1 VDEWKFLHDYG
12 DLMLDQASLFAPS
25 DQTGETVATPA
36 GPGEFSVLGHKV
48 KLNLV
53 LYQIIQLNMSVVAET
68 IEAEYVIDAVLR
80 LQTSLDAWLQEL
92 PDTWKYTEAN
102 LQKWAAANMGRLF
115 MSIYIDFNHA
125 CQSLFF
131 QFLYLSQDPVL
142 CEQHEG
148 SYELACQLAQRCKH
162 HASNLCQL
170 LHDANRRPET
180 QMRHALLGHIL
191 SIASAVQIHILLF
204 SAQDSE
210 IAASREGLENIFAFL
225 SHLHDYWPNVATSFS
240 RLEAFHEACLKSKDR
255 SFRLDLWMLQFII
268 EFSRPVRGKDSTATA
283 EVSKDSWSLERL
295 KNTLQVGTE
304 AAHKQ
309 STS

>member
-1 VDEWKFLHDYG
+1 
-12 DLMLDQASLFAPS
+12 
-25 DQTGETVATPA
+25 
-36 GPGEFSVLGHKV
+36 
-48 KLNLV
+48 
-53 LYQIIQLNMSVVAET
+53 
-68 IEAEYVIDAVLR
+68 
-80 LQTSLDAWLQEL
+80 
-92 PDTWKYTEAN
+92 
-102 LQKWAAANMGRLF
+102 MGRLF

-142 CEQHEG
+142 CENHEG

-170 LHDANRRPET
+170 LHDANRRSET

-191 SIASAVQIHILLF
+191 SITSAVQIHNLLF

-210 IAASREGLENIFAFL
+210 IAAPREGLENIFAFL
-225 SHLHDYWPNVATSFS
+225 SRLHDYWPNVGTSFS
-240 RLEAFHEACLKSKDR
+240 RLEAFHKACLKSKDS

-283 EVSKDSWSLERL
+283 EVSKDSWSLKRL